1 MKRQND
7 QSLGD
12 ALRSMVAELGLRP
25 KLDELD
31 AVTAWDHVA
40 GGMIAKHTRSIK
52 LRSNRLYIAVDS
64 APLKQELSYRKEDLV
79 ARLNERLG
87 RTVVEQI
94 VLT

>member
-12 ALRSMVAELGLRP
+12 AIRGMVKDLGLGP

-31 AVTAWDHVA
+31 TITAWDHVA

-52 LRSNRLYIAVDS
+52 LRSGRLYIAVDS
-64 APLKQELSYRKEDLV
+64 APLKQELSYRKEELV
-79 ARLNERLG
+79 ARLNDRMG
-87 RTVVEQI
+87 RKVVDQI
-94 VLT
+94 VLN

>member
-12 ALRSMVAELGLRP
+12 ALRGMANELGLRP

-31 AVTAWDHVA
+31 AISAWDHVA

-52 LRSNRLYIAVDS
+52 LRSSRLYIAVDS